1 MKKRKILL
9 STLISSV
16 ILAHSKIYAKNV
28 GGLPLGEDA
37 NSTVMNAGGKILGLA
52 QIVGVGV
59 ATIMLVVLAIKY
71 MSSAPGD
78 KAEIKKHAVVY
89 VVGAIL
95 IYAASGVL
103 AILQAFAEGMAD

>member
-1 MKKRKILL
+1 MKKIKSLII
-9 STLISSV
+9 TLIV
-16 ILAHSKIYAKNV
+16 AILCIPSKIQAV
-28 GGLPLGEDA
+28 AGLPLNNNA
-37 NSTVMNAGGKILGLA
+37 NSTIVNAGGNILGIA

-71 MSSAPGD
+71 MSSSPSD

-103 AILQAFAEGMAD
+103 AILQTFAEGM

>member
-1 MKKRKILL
+1 MKKRKVLLPILV
-9 STLISSV
+9 SFA
-16 ILAHSKIYAKNV
+16 ILAHSKLYARNV
-28 GGLPLGEDA
+28 GGLSLNEDA
-37 NSTVMNAGGKILGLA
+37 NSTILNAGGKILGLA
-52 QIVGVGV
+52 QIIGVGV

-103 AILQAFAEGMAD
+103 AIIQAFAEGMGN

>member
-28 GGLPLGEDA
+28 GGLPLDEDA

-103 AILQAFAEGMAD
+103 AILQAFAEGMAN